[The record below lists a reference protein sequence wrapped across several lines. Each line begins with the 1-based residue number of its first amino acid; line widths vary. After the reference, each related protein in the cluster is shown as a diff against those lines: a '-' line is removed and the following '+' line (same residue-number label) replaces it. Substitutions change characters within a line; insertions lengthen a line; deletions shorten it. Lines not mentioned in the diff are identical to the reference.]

1 MAKYPAIHNS
11 SYQKHCLNVE
21 DAKPSQEIQGS
32 KLKRSACRQAY
43 IRFPA
48 AILTGLSSG
57 KFISYFGIFRLK
69 QLVLFHDIFVLL
81 FQII

>member
-1 MAKYPAIHNS
+1 MLLINLFVLKIGLGRGKYPAIHKS

-32 KLKRSACRQAY
+32 KLKRSDCRQAC

-48 AILTGLSSG
+48 AILTGLSSLESFSVILEFLG
-57 KFISYFGIFRLK
+57 
-69 QLVLFHDIFVLL
+69 
-81 FQII
+81 